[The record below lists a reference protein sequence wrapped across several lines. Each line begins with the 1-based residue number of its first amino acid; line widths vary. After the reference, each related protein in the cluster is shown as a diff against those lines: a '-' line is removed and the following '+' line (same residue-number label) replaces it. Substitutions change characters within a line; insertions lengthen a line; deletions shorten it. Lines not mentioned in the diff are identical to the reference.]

1 MTEFNMFAHQLRLEM
16 GNCGVTQAEL
26 SKRTGIGRPS
36 ISQYLSG
43 KNEPTDARKRQI
55 AKALGLSPDY
65 FIMATTEAPE
75 KPVYGVRRITV
86 KEAARLMHMHHTTL
100 ENGLKQGLFPWGYAI
115 KGTGTKYTYYINA
128 EKFAA
133 AEGLQL

>member
-1 MTEFNMFAHQLRLEM
+1 M
-16 GNCGVTQAEL
+16 
-26 SKRTGIGRPS
+26 
-36 ISQYLSG
+36 
-43 KNEPTDARKRQI
+43 
-55 AKALGLSPDY
+55 
-65 FIMATTEAPE
+65 
-75 KPVYGVRRITV
+75 TV

>member
-1 MTEFNMFAHQLRLEM
+1 MFAHQLRLEM

-43 KNEPTDARKRQI
+43 KNEPTNERKAKI
-55 AKALGLSPDY
+55 AEAIGLKRDY
-65 FIMATTEAPE
+65 FLDGDEQAPE
-75 KPVYGVRRITV
+75 TPVYGVRRMTV

>member
-1 MTEFNMFAHQLRLEM
+1 MFAEELKQAM
-16 GNCGVTQAEL
+16 TAADITQAEL

-55 AKALGLSPDY
+55 AKALGLPPDY
-65 FIMATTEAPE
+65 FIMGTEEAPE